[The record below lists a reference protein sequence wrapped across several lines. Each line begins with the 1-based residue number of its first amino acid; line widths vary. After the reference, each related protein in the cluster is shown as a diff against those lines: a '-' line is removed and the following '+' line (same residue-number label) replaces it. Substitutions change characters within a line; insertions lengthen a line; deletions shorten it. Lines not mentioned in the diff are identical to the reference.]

1 MAVTPTVLIPAKF
14 ASTAMTAEY
23 TAATGT
29 VIIDK
34 MTATNISG
42 GTISLTVHI
51 VPPGGSVGSDNLV
64 VQSTLIA
71 SGETRPI
78 VGVMGHNLQSGAAL
92 WCQASAGSG
101 LVLYA
106 SGRDVG

>member
-14 ASTAMTAEY
+14 ASTTMTAEY
-23 TAATGT
+23 TAAGV
-29 VIIDK
+29 VILDK
-34 MTATNISG
+34 LTATNVSG
-42 GTISLTVHI
+42 GSVSLTVHI
-51 VPPGGSVGSDNLV
+51 VPPSGSVGNDNLV

-92 WCQASAGSG
+92 WCQTSAANA

-106 SGRDVG
+106 SGRDVA